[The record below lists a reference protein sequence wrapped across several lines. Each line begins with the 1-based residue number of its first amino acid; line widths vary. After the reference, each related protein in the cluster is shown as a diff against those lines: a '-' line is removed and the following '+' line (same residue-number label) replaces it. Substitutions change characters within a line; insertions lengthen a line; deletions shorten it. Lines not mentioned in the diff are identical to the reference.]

1 MMMKDN
7 CYFFYFGLVN
17 KSSTKTKSEKKGSV
31 INVLR
36 FKFVFF
42 RRGTET

>member
-7 CYFFYFGLVN
+7 CYFLGGLVN